1 MDGLRIGSLFTGY
14 GGLTM
19 ATEQVFGGTTAW
31 VSDIEQRDK
40 KGALIGNAPLILE
53 HRFPGVPNLGD
64 ITAVDWSRVEPVDII
79 DGGSPCFAADTPV
92 LTARGYVPIYA
103 VRVGDVVLT
112 HENQWRHV
120 TDTMNRIADTVEF
133 SPGFYATPN
142 HRFWA
147 RPDGREW
154 RNETRRYRRVLG
166 APKWVE
172 IEQAQGSFLA
182 QPISVPSIAEP
193 PSIPAGITYWHLGR
207 WLADGYI
214 GAGGQPVI
222 AVGKQKFDRDTH
234 LFDDRHWRVSE
245 ERTAFKFHYR
255 DGSAGSWFSAHFGEH
270 ADGKTIPAWIFSASE
285 QLRREFLAGYWSGDG
300 YTFGK
305 QSMRS
310 ASVSPCL
317 TVGIRTLAESLG
329 YTTSLHYNRVEPKK
343 VIEGRVVNQRDWW
356 SVTSTPDGGRYTSTI
371 GNHRWS
377 KLRKQPLRS
386 GLRRV
391 YDLTVEGDHSFI
403 AAGFV
408 VHNCQ
413 DVSAAGAR
421 AGITEGTRSNLW
433 VAMREAIAQLKPA
446 IVTWENVYG
455 ALSARADSRV
465 ESEPGLLG
473 GGPGGPAL
481 RAAGRV
487 CGDLASLG
495 FDSEWAVVRASDVGA
510 PHQRARVFIV
520 AAHPER
526 IDRIWGRIGPGS
538 AEAEG
543 ACASTARCDQAPVR
557 LLPTPAASQYGSNR
571 SLSPGA
577 AVRPSLAAIDKLL
590 PTPNAAK
597 AANDLTLTKSGD
609 GRDNPNKLGWAVA
622 LLPTPRATRG
632 GSGTETVNLL
642 PTPTTQPETGNGHAR
657 NLGSEARHQFGD
669 YSAAI
674 TRWEQVNGPAPDP
687 TEGGRL
693 SARFVEWLMGLP
705 AGWVV
710 DVPGLTRNQ
719 QLHALGNGV
728 VPQQAAFAI
737 RMLLTRLALQEAS

>member
-14 GGLTM
+14 GGLTL
-19 ATEQVFGGTTAW
+19 ATEQVLGGTTAW

-40 KGALIGNAPLILE
+40 KGALIGNAPLILA
-53 HRFPGVPNLGD
+53 HHFPGVPNLGD
-64 ITAVDWSRVEPVDII
+64 ITAVDWSQVEPVDII
-79 DGGSPCFAADTPV
+79 DGGSPC
-92 LTARGYVPIYA
+92 
-103 VRVGDVVLT
+103 
-112 HENQWRHV
+112 
-120 TDTMNRIADTVEF
+120 
-133 SPGFYATPN
+133 
-142 HRFWA
+142 
-147 RPDGREW
+147 
-154 RNETRRYRRVLG
+154 
-166 APKWVE
+166 
-172 IEQAQGSFLA
+172 
-182 QPISVPSIAEP
+182 
-193 PSIPAGITYWHLGR
+193 
-207 WLADGYI
+207 
-214 GAGGQPVI
+214 
-222 AVGKQKFDRDTH
+222 
-234 LFDDRHWRVSE
+234 
-245 ERTAFKFHYR
+245 
-255 DGSAGSWFSAHFGEH
+255 
-270 ADGKTIPAWIFSASE
+270 
-285 QLRREFLAGYWSGDG
+285 
-300 YTFGK
+300 
-305 QSMRS
+305 
-310 ASVSPCL
+310 
-317 TVGIRTLAESLG
+317 
-329 YTTSLHYNRVEPKK
+329 
-343 VIEGRVVNQRDWW
+343 
-356 SVTSTPDGGRYTSTI
+356 
-371 GNHRWS
+371 
-377 KLRKQPLRS
+377 
-386 GLRRV
+386 
-391 YDLTVEGDHSFI
+391 
-403 AAGFV
+403 
-408 VHNCQ
+408 Q

-421 AGITEGTRSNLW
+421 AGMTEGTRSNLW

-446 IVTWENVYG
+446 IITWENVYG

-495 FDSEWAVVRASDVGA
+495 FDAEWAVVRASDVGA
-510 PHQRARVFIV
+510 PHQRARIFIV

-543 ACASTARCDQAPVR
+543 ACASTARCDRASVR

-622 LLPTPRATRG
+622 LLPTPKTTDTRSAAPGDLRRNSPDLRALPMLLPTPRATRG
-632 GSGTETVNLL
+632 GSATETVSLL
-642 PTPTTQPETGNGHAR
+642 PTPSAADSQGGHERRGGNRSGELLLKGIAR
-657 NLGSEARHQFGD
+657 QDRFGD
-669 YSAAI
+669 YAAAI
-674 TRWEQVNGPAPDP
+674 TGWEQVNGPAPDP
-687 TEGGRL
+687 TEGRRL
-693 SARFVEWLMGLP
+693 SARFVEWLMGLS